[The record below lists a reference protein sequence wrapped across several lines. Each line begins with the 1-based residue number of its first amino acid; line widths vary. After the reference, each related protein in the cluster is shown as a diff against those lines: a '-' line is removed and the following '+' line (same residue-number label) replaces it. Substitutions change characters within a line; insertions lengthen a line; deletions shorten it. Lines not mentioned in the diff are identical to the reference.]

1 MPSNLIELKD
11 YNLEFILLYYLH
23 IFNSPIRGGYNTQ
36 EETKKKRKG
45 RTKDDKVKYVCW
57 TK

>member
-11 YNLEFILLYYLH
+11 YNLEFIVLYYLH

-36 EETKKKRKG
+36 EETKNNEKG
-45 RTKDDKVKYVCW
+45 AQKMIK
-57 TK
+57 